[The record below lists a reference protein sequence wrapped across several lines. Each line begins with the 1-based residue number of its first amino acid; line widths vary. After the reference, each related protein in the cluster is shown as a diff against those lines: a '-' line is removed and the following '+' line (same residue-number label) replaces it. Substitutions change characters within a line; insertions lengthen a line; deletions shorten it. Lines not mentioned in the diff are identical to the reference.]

1 MNLTSLTCPP
11 ILIGM
16 SNRRSKTY
24 TTYDAK
30 ARFSELLKRVRAG
43 DNILISYHG
52 RTVAEVR
59 PIYDTGAD
67 RALEELAEQGI
78 VGRPSA
84 PTGRLEPIAK
94 KPGALERFL
103 ESRE

>member
-1 MNLTSLTCPP
+1 MLLDMGSR
-11 ILIGM
+11 G
-16 SNRRSKTY
+16 SKTY

-59 PIYDTGAD
+59 PIHDDTGVD
-67 RALEELAEQGI
+67 RTLGELAEQGI
-78 VGRPSA
+78 VDRPAA

-94 KPGALERFL
+94 KPGALKRFL
-103 ESRE
+103 EARE

>member
-1 MNLTSLTCPP
+1 M
-11 ILIGM
+11 GD
-16 SNRRSKTY
+16 RGKKTY

-30 ARFSELLKRVRAG
+30 AKFNELLKRVRAG
-43 DNILISYHG
+43 DKILISYHG

-59 PIYDTGAD
+59 PIYGTGVD
-67 RALEELAEQGI
+67 RALEQLAEQGI
-78 VGRPSA
+78 VDRPAA